1 MNNTEAIRMNIGSS
15 EIIDMEVKETDNI
28 GFTIENNASN
38 SNYNRLFNKPQI
50 NSVEL
55 IGNKSSSD
63 LNLQPA
69 GNYANTRITN
79 IEIDNLFR

>member
-1 MNNTEAIRMNIGSS
+1 MNNTEAIKMNIGGSKK
-15 EIIDMEVKETDNI
+15 IDIEVKETDNMS
-28 GFTIENNASN
+28 FTIENNASN
-38 SNYNRLFNKPQI
+38 SNYNKLFNKPQI

-55 IGNKSSSD
+55 IGNKNSSD